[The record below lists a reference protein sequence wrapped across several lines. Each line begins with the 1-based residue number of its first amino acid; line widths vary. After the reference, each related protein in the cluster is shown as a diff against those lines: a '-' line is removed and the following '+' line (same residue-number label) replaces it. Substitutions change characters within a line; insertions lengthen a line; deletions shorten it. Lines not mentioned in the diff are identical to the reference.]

1 MAESILISPSLKT
14 SGYDM
19 TILYMP
25 PNQEYKLKGKDI
37 IICILRGNISRIQYV
52 KYKPKVKDIIIRI
65 LKGNISNL
73 NQYKSLGSFLSV
85 GKSLLLENG
94 GLLRSGENGCLLF
107 VGKDEGDNN
116 IYKDNISG
124 MEIKWSEYDTDM
136 YKTVPQIHV
145 DKYRINLWYL
155 GPNKHGGIHNHSN
168 DPVQFV
174 EFHTQLRGNGWMV
187 KYEDQQ
193 GEKKLEKEVEMVRGY
208 THDLFCRLTDRKVTY
223 PWHEYVAGENG
234 TLFIVFEDT
243 RI

>member
-1 MAESILISPSLKT
+1 MAESILISHPSLKT

-25 PNQEYKLKGKDI
+25 PNEEYTLKDGEF
-37 IICILRGNISRIQYV
+37 IICILRGNISSLIQY
-52 KYKPKVKDIIIRI
+52 KP
-65 LKGNISNL
+65 LSE
-73 NQYKSLGSFLSV
+73 SFLDV

-124 MEIKWSEYDTDM
+124 MEIEWSEYDTDM

-168 DPVQFV
+168 DPVPFV

-193 GEKKLEKEVEMVRGY
+193 GANKLEKVDMVRGF
-208 THDLFCRLTDRKVTY
+208 THDLFCSLTDKKVTY
-223 PWHEYVAGENG
+223 PWHEYIAGEKG